1 MFEETKLSV
10 TDVISMHHLSL
21 PRMGIEIHLNGS
33 EEQSGSGKVELDN
46 GVHLDDG
53 MLCAFEL
60 HPDVNKNRERML

>member
-1 MFEETKLSV
+1 
-10 TDVISMHHLSL
+10 
-21 PRMGIEIHLNGS
+21 MGIEIHLNGS